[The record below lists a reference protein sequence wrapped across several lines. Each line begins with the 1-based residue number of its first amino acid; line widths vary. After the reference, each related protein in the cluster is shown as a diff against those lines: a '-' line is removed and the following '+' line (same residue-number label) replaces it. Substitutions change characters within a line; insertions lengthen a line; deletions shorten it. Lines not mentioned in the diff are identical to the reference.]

1 MLRRG
6 EPGGDDGGSG
16 DGPNRARR
24 GEAPPSVGVA
34 ESSDVRALSLTRSVS
49 LAYEALAATTDTG
62 GGLCFSLPFSL
73 ALCVSIP
80 LVVAPLGL
88 EPRGTGPLI
97 WLVDIDP
104 CFLSLSVLS
113 FLVAAEAT
121 FVELADA
128 GSAKGLYG

>member
-24 GEAPPSVGVA
+24 GEAPPSVAVA
-34 ESSDVRALSLTRSVS
+34 ESSDVRALSFTRSVS

-80 LVVAPLGL
+80 RRPPRVTSNRLGL
-88 EPRGTGPLI
+88 RDNLAYRQPGQGRIL
-97 WLVDIDP
+97 
-104 CFLSLSVLS
+104 
-113 FLVAAEAT
+113 
-121 FVELADA
+121 ELA
-128 GSAKGLYG
+128 